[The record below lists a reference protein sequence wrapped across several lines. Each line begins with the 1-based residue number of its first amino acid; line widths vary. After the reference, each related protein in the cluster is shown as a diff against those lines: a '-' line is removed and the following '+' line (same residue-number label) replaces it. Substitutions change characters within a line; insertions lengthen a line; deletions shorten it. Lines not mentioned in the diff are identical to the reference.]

1 METTYERPTTCGPE
15 EAPQPARDPLYDEIA
30 VAIAVGQSGEAARSR
45 VLLTALWDR
54 AEREGDAFHRCVI
67 AHYLADL
74 QDDVVN
80 ELAWD
85 IRALEAVEHITPARA
100 AAVHPALRPA
110 GFRPSLHL
118 NVADALR
125 RLGRLAEAREQIARA
140 RSATGALG
148 QDAYGAFVRAA
159 IARTEAALGV
169 AA

>member
-1 METTYERPTTCGPE
+1 MQTTQAGNAHAGTT
-15 EAPQPARDPLYDEIA
+15 DPMYDEIA
-30 VAIAVGQSGEAARSR
+30 VAIAVGQSGGTTRSR
-45 VLLTALWDR
+45 ILLTDLWAR

-74 QDDVVN
+74 QDDVSD

-85 IRALEAVEHITPARA
+85 ERALAAVEDVTPERA
-100 AAVHPALRPA
+100 AAVHPALAPD

-125 RLGRLAEAREQIARA
+125 RLGRTAQAREQIALARA
-140 RSATGALG
+140 ATSALG
-148 QDAYGAFVRAA
+148 DDAYGAFVRLA
-159 IARTEAALGV
+159 IARAAQALDM